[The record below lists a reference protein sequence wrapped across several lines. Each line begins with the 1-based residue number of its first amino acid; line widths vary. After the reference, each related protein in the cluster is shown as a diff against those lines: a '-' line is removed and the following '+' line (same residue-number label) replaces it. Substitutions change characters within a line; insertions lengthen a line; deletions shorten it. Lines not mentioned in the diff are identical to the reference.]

1 MRIKKINQHYELNV
15 IDDWERGL
23 LKLLMH
29 DQDILETSWLVQKSE
44 DWFVLLIRDAVNADP
59 VNIFQKFAL
68 RLDNSSKYIKL
79 FTIPRIEELNDDR
92 ER

>member
-1 MRIKKINQHYELNV
+1 MRIKKINNHYEINV

-29 DQDILETSWLVQKSE
+29 DQDILETSWLVQTAE

-59 VNIFQKFAL
+59 VEIFRKFAE
-68 RLDNSSKYIKL
+68 RLENSSKFIKL
-79 FTIPRIEELNDDR
+79 CTIPRLEELNNGR
-92 ER
+92 E

>member
-1 MRIKKINQHYELNV
+1 MRIKKINQHYELTT

-29 DQDILETSWLVQKSE
+29 DQDILETSRLAQLTE

-59 VNIFQKFAL
+59 VNIFRKFAE
-68 RLDNSSKYIKL
+68 RLENSSKFIKL
-79 FTIPRIEELNDDR
+79 CTIPRIEELNNDR
-92 ER
+92 E

>member
-1 MRIKKINQHYELNV
+1 MRIKKINQHYELTT

-29 DQDILETSWLVQKSE
+29 DQDILETSRLAQLTE
-44 DWFVLLIRDAVNADP
+44 DWFILLIRDPVNADP
-59 VNIFQKFAL
+59 VIIFRKFAE
-68 RLDNSSKYIKL
+68 RLENSSKFIKL
-79 FTIPRIEELNDDR
+79 CTIPRIEELNDGR

>member
-44 DWFVLLIRDAVNADP
+44 DWFVLLIRDAVNANP
-59 VNIFQKFAL
+59 VEIFQKFAE
-68 RLDNSSKYIKL
+68 RLENSSKYIKL
-79 FTIPRIEELNDDR
+79 FTIPRIEELNDER
-92 ER
+92 E

>member
-29 DQDILETSWLVQKSE
+29 DQDILETSWLVQKAE

-59 VNIFQKFAL
+59 VEIFRKFAE
-68 RLDNSSKYIKL
+68 RLEKSSKFIKL
-79 FTIPRIEELNDDR
+79 FTIPRIEELNNDR
-92 ER
+92 E

>member
-1 MRIKKINQHYELNV
+1 MRIKKINNHYEINV

-29 DQDILETSWLVQKSE
+29 DQDILETSWLVRQSE

-59 VNIFQKFAL
+59 VNIFRKFAE
-68 RLDNSSKYIKL
+68 RLENSSKFIKL
-79 FTIPRIEELNDDR
+79 CTIPRIEELNNDR
-92 ER
+92 E

>member
-1 MRIKKINQHYELNV
+1 MRIKKINQHYELTT

-29 DQDILETSWLVQKSE
+29 DQDILETSRLAQLTE

-59 VNIFQKFAL
+59 VNIFRKFAE
-68 RLDNSSKYIKL
+68 RLENSSKFIKL
-79 FTIPRIEELNDDR
+79 CTIPRIEELNDDR
-92 ER
+92 E

>member
-1 MRIKKINQHYELNV
+1 MRIKKINNHYEFNV

-59 VNIFQKFAL
+59 TEIFRKFAE
-68 RLDNSSKYIKL
+68 RLENSSKYIKL
-79 FTIPRIEELNDDR
+79 LVIPRIEELKDGR
-92 ER
+92 E

>member
-1 MRIKKINQHYELNV
+1 MRIKKINNHYEINV

-29 DQDILETSWLVQKSE
+29 DQDILETSWLVQTAE

-59 VNIFQKFAL
+59 VEIFRKFAE
-68 RLDNSSKYIKL
+68 RLDNSSKFIKL
-79 FTIPRIEELNDDR
+79 CTIPRLEELNHDR
-92 ER
+92 E